1 MKKILILII
10 LLGLLFSG
18 QSFAQNNIKLYP
30 YQMSPSRHP
39 DYGRHHVKSPDASFF
54 NNKR

>member
-30 YQMSPSRHP
+30 YQMSPSKSRKTKCGTLQKRH
-39 DYGRHHVKSPDASFF
+39 V
-54 NNKR
+54 